1 MQRFATAEISLHLS
15 KFAACKESRKG
26 ILFFKGK
33 SVAGNVKWEI

>member
-26 ILFFKGK
+26 ILFDSTKANQWQ
-33 SVAGNVKWEI
+33 VT